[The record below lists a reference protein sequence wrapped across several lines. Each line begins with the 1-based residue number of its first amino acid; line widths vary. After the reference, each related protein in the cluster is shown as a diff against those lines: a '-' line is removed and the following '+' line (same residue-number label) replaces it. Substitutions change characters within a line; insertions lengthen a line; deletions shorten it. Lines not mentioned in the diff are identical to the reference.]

1 MKNDVFEAKSSQDGS
16 WGDLGSILVAKRGRL
31 GALKRPQVDQNEDRK
46 SINFLIDFGPIF
58 VRPCGGLGEILGRLG
73 VNLGPFLGVIWERLG
88 AWVGPSGSQDR
99 L

>member
-31 GALKRPQVDQNEDRK
+31 GAPKRPQISPKSRPKIDQILDR
-46 SINFLIDFGPIF
+46 FLIDFWGD
-58 VRPCGGLGEILGRLG
+58 
-73 VNLGPFLGVIWERLG
+73 LG
-88 AWVGPSGSQDR
+88 ARGLAVGGRGAGRPLYFPYGSTIDFEEIECNI

>member
-31 GALKRPQVDQNEDRK
+31 GAPRRPQIDQNDDRK
-46 SINFLIDFGPIF
+46 SINFLIDFGTIF

-73 VNLGPFLGVIWERLG
+73 VNLGSFLGVIFGRFG

-99 L
+99 I